1 MAGKDRAPAGNLAA
15 AAAPP
20 VPVAAAALNGGAPA
34 GAAPGPIIPP
44 ASQAPANAAPAN
56 AAPAPAN
63 APAAPGVSSSARA
76 SLSREKSEAMNAIF
90 DQVARA
96 PHAFDFYQVMRRLE
110 SLYCDRPERPRFGA
124 GARPADEPIRL
135 GQDPS
140 LVFAPR
146 NLGGLTAGKN
156 GTPPRLSLN
165 FFGLLGPNGPM
176 PLHITEYANERQRH
190 AEDPTMSRFFDL
202 FHHRLMLLFY
212 RVWSTAQPTVGQDHP
227 ATNRFLLYV
236 GALEGLGLT
245 SVRNRDNFPDSAKLF
260 YAGRLSG
267 QTRNADG
274 LAAMVGEFFRMPAR
288 VEQFMGSWLL
298 IPNGHQW
305 RLGAGGSRGGALGG
319 STIAGQRAWSR
330 QQKFRVTLGPLN
342 RAQFTR
348 MLPGHDSL
356 KKLTSLVRNY
366 AGDEH
371 AWDVRLI
378 LDEQTEEPCRLGRSM
393 LGWTSWLGKQ
403 PKRGKR
409 EDLILD
415 PMSEAVQTAA

>member
-1 MAGKDRAPAGNLAA
+1 
-15 AAAPP
+15 
-20 VPVAAAALNGGAPA
+20 
-34 GAAPGPIIPP
+34 
-44 ASQAPANAAPAN
+44 
-56 AAPAPAN
+56 
-63 APAAPGVSSSARA
+63 
-76 SLSREKSEAMNAIF
+76 MNAIF

-156 GTPPRLSLN
+156 GAPPRLSLN

-212 RVWSTAQPTVGQDHP
+212 RAWSTAQPTVGHDHP
-227 ATNRFLLYV
+227 ATNRFLLYI
-236 GALEGLGLT
+236 GALEGLGLGST
-245 SVRNRDNFPDSAKLF
+245 RNRDDFPDPAKLF
-260 YAGRLSG
+260 YTGRLSG
-267 QTRNADG
+267 QSRNADG
-274 LAAMVGEFFRMPAR
+274 LAAMVGGFFRMPAR

-298 IPNGHQW
+298 IPNPHQW

-356 KKLTSLVRNY
+356 KKLRSLVRNY

-403 PKRGKR
+403 PKHGKR

>member
-1 MAGKDRAPAGNLAA
+1 
-15 AAAPP
+15 
-20 VPVAAAALNGGAPA
+20 V
-34 GAAPGPIIPP
+34 
-44 ASQAPANAAPAN
+44 
-56 AAPAPAN
+56 N
-63 APAAPGVSSSARA
+63 APAAAGGARA
-76 SLSREKSEAMNAIF
+76 PLPREKSVAMNAIF

-156 GTPPRLSLN
+156 GAPPRLSLN

-212 RVWSTAQPTVGQDHP
+212 RAWSTAQPTVGQDHP
-227 ATNRFLLYV
+227 ATNRFLLYI

-245 SVRNRDNFPDSAKLF
+245 SLRNRDDFPDSAKLF
-260 YAGRLSG
+260 FTGRLSG

-274 LAAMVGEFFRMPAR
+274 LAAMVGDFFRMPAR

-305 RLGAGGSRGGALGG
+305 RLGVGGSRGGALGG

-378 LDEQTEEPCRLGRSM
+378 LDEQTDEPCRLGRSM
-393 LGWTSWLGKQ
+393 LGWTSWLGRQ

>member
-1 MAGKDRAPAGNLAA
+1 MAGEDRAPAGNLAPA
-15 AAAPP
+15 VAPP
-20 VPVAAAALNGGAPA
+20 A
-34 GAAPGPIIPP
+34 G
-44 ASQAPANAAPAN
+44 
-56 AAPAPAN
+56 APAPARN
-63 APAAPGVSSSARA
+63 GGAASGPSIASETSPVEPAPSAPAKTSAPPVSSAGRA
-76 SLSREKSEAMNAIF
+76 SLSREKSAAMNAIF
-90 DQVARA
+90 DQLTRA

-140 LVFAPR
+140 LIFAPR
-146 NLGGLTAGKN
+146 ALGALTPGKN
-156 GTPPRLSLN
+156 GAPPRLSVN

-202 FHHRLMLLFY
+202 FNHRMMLLFY
-212 RVWSTAQPTVGQDHP
+212 RAWSTAQPTVGHDHP

-245 SVRNRDNFPDSAKLF
+245 SVRNRDDFPDSAKLF
-260 YAGRLSG
+260 YAGRLGG

-274 LAAMVGEFFRMPAR
+274 LAAMVGEFFKMPAR
-288 VEQFMGSWLL
+288 VEPFMGSWLL
-298 IPNGHQW
+298 IPGGHQW
-305 RLGAGGSRGGALGG
+305 RLGAGGTRGGALGG

-330 QQKFRVTLGPLN
+330 QQKFRVVLGPLN

-356 KKLTSLVRNY
+356 KKLTALVRNY
-366 AGDEH
+366 AGDEN

-378 LDEQTEEPCRLGRSM
+378 LDEQTEEPCRLGRSL

-403 PKRGKR
+403 PRSGKR